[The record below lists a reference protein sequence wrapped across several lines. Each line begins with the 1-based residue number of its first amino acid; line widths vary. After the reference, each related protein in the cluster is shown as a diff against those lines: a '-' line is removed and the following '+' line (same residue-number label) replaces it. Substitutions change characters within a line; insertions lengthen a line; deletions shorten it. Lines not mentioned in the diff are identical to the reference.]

1 VRGVFAHRDLAA
13 VDLRRGIL
21 EQAGI
26 TCFVRN
32 ETTSASL
39 GAAAMGL
46 VFMPQ
51 FHPELCVVDDAR
63 VDEAKALLGS
73 LDAGT
78 PSPGAE
84 WACPTCGEVLPPEFD
99 TCWKCPPPTGD

>member
-1 VRGVFAHRDLAA
+1 MRGVFAHRDLAA

-39 GAAAMGL
+39 GAAALGL

-51 FHPELCVVDDAR
+51 FQPELCVVDDAR
-63 VDEAKALLGS
+63 ADEAIALLRSVDEGA
-73 LDAGT
+73 
-78 PSPGAE
+78 PPRGAE
-84 WACPTCGEVLPPEFD
+84 WTCPACGEVLPPEFD
-99 TCWKCPPPTGD
+99 TCWKCPPATGD

>member
-13 VDLRRGIL
+13 VDLRRSIL

-32 ETTSASL
+32 ETTAASL

-63 VDEAKALLGS
+63 VDEAMALLASLQAGS
-73 LDAGT
+73 GA
-78 PSPGAE
+78 SRAE
-84 WACPTCGEVLPPEFD
+84 WTCPSCGEVLAPEFD
-99 TCWKCPPPTGD
+99 TCWQCAKPAGD